1 MRSLIRATCTFIL
14 YGSFSVV
21 SAELPPDI
29 LVDKYLIH
37 AEQLHVAKDF
47 AAAFDVM
54 QKIVALQ
61 KEHNLTVSDDFH
73 FKYAQVAL
81 SADSMQTALES
92 VIRYL
97 AATGKEGQHYQEALK
112 VMLKAEGNEVIS
124 SEDFYN
130 DVIKAQGT
138 CEGLPEGSSCWMPLT
153 NHPDCYV
160 WNDHLSPGESAI
172 WNGRCPGHVAEGE
185 GTLTWYQIRQE
196 NGREKKQKGRESS
209 GRLKNGKKEGRWVW
223 EYTTRDKYGSTD
235 GTDVVETYYA
245 GGRIHGSSI
254 HKGRS
259 RKKTGPYGGE
269 YGTGLGAEDPYGA
282 DVYLYVN
289 GEKTDYWSAGWLDA
303 NWTIV
308 DEGPDENGS
317 GRLVYRSSNG
327 DEWGGPYVNGKR
339 HGRWVKRWLY
349 RGQVTIS
356 EGVYVNG
363 NENGHW
369 VVRSPDGEVWEGRR
383 ADGKNKGQWIGRN
396 ADGDVIASGTY
407 VDGDR
412 HGKWT
417 APIPNSFGKWLSSDG
432 KVDSR
437 FVGEGNYSSGEEQGQ
452 WVYHHPNGNTLK
464 VEFKDGE
471 TQFPFFLYDFGEGKC
486 WRITKEK
493 KKKVKKENCLN

>member
-1 MRSLIRATCTFIL
+1 MRSLIRTTCIVIL
-14 YGSFSVV
+14 FGSFSIA
-21 SAELPPDI
+21 SAELPPEI

-37 AEQLHVAKDF
+37 AEQLHDAKDY

-73 FKYAQVAL
+73 FQYAQVAL
-81 SADSMQTALES
+81 AADSTRLSLES
-92 VIRYL
+92 VTRYL

-160 WNDHLSPGESAI
+160 WNDHLSPGESVI
-172 WNGRCPGHVAEGE
+172 WNGRCAGHVAEGE

-196 NGREKKQKGRESS
+196 NGRETKQKGRESS

-223 EYTTRDKYGSTD
+223 EYTTRDEYGSTY
-235 GTDVVETYYA
+235 GNFVVETYYA
-245 GGRIHGSSI
+245 GGRIHGPSI
-254 HKGRS
+254 SKNRFAK
-259 RKKTGPYGGE
+259 RTDTYGDE
-269 YGTGLGAEDPYGA
+269 YGTGLGAEDPYGV
-282 DVYLYVN
+282 DVYLFVD
-289 GEKTDYWSAGWLDA
+289 GEETDKWGAVQDA
-303 NWTIV
+303 DWTIEN
-308 DEGPDENGS
+308 EGPDVNGS

-339 HGRWVKRWLY
+339 HGRWVERWSN
-349 RGQVTIS
+349 GEQVTIY

-363 NENGHW
+363 KQNGHW
-369 VVRSPDGEVWEGRR
+369 VVRSPDGEVWEGLR

-396 ADGDVIASGTY
+396 ADGGVIASGTY

-417 APIPNSFGKWLSSDG
+417 AQIPNSFGRWLSSDG
-432 KVDSR
+432 KVDPR
-437 FVGEGNYSSGEEQGQ
+437 FVGEGNYSSGEEHGQ
-452 WVYHHPNGNTLK
+452 WLYHHPNGNILK
-464 VEFKDGE
+464 VEFKDGY
-471 TQFPFFLYDFGEGKC
+471 TQFPVFLYDSGEGKC